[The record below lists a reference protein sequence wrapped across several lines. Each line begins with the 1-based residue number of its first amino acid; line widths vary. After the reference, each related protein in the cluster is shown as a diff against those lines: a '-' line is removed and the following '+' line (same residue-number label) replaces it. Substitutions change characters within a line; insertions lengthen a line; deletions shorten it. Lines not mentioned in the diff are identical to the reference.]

1 MGIPGRVG
9 YQCSNFY
16 RKLIEKNEVQDSNYA
31 LDEAGKVR
39 YLKVKVSRRKTF
51 LCILSL
57 FLNWKSSFF
66 FFNLH
71 TLQCSLHFCLLG
83 KRKTTNNGTYKFND
97 WSNNSWYCEFITT
110 K

>member
-39 YLKVKVSRRKTF
+39 YLKVKVSRKISF
-51 LCILSL
+51 SFCLL
-57 FLNWKSSFF
+57 FSNWKSS

-83 KRKTTNNGTYKFND
+83 KRKTTNCGTYKFNN